1 MKEFKVE
8 GMQCTH
14 CQQRVHDAVAAVAG
28 VDKVTVSLQDSKAEV
43 EGAASVQAVID
54 AVENAGFGCEEC

>member
-8 GMQCTH
+8 GMKCAH

-28 VDKVTVSLQDSKAEV
+28 VDKVTVSLQDSKAVV
-43 EGAASVQAVID
+43 EGNASAQTVID

>member
-8 GMQCTH
+8 GMKCAH
-14 CQQRVHDAVAAVAG
+14 CQQRVHDAVAVVAG
-28 VDKVTVSLQDSKAEV
+28 VNKVTVSLQDSKAVV
-43 EGAASVQAVID
+43 EGNASAQAVVD